1 MAENKQYIT
10 QDQENGAVMISEDVI
25 AVITA
30 AAATEVEGVAGL
42 YGAGKELTE
51 LLGIKNQTRGVHI
64 QLTEQSVRVDLSIS
78 VKYGFTVVEVA
89 KAVQDA
95 VYTNIESMT
104 GLKAECVNVNVGG
117 VAFEQLVSLDSISRQ
132 VNQRIATIDYF

>member
-1 MAENKQYIT
+1 MADNKEYLT
-10 QDQENGAVMISEDVI
+10 QTDELGNIMISEDVL

-64 QLTEQSVRVDLSIS
+64 QLTEQSVRVELSIS

-117 VAFEQLVSLDSISRQ
+117 VAFERKAVK
-132 VNQRIATIDYF
+132 AAE

>member
-1 MAENKQYIT
+1 MADNKEYLT
-10 QDQENGAVMISEDVI
+10 QTDELGNIMISEDVL

-64 QLTEQSVRVDLSIS
+64 QLTEQSVRVELSIS

-117 VAFEQLVSLDSISRQ
+117 VAFERKTVK
-132 VNQRIATIDYF
+132 AAE

>member
-1 MAENKQYIT
+1 MADNKEYLT
-10 QDQENGAVMISEDVI
+10 QTDELGNIMISEDVL

-42 YGAGKELTE
+42 YGASKELTE

-64 QLTEQSVRVDLSIS
+64 QLTEQSVRVELSIS

-117 VAFEQLVSLDSISRQ
+117 VAFERKAVK
-132 VNQRIATIDYF
+132 AAE

>member
-1 MAENKQYIT
+1 MADNKEYLT
-10 QDQENGAVMISEDVI
+10 QTDELGNIMISEDVL

-64 QLTEQSVRVDLSIS
+64 QLTEQSVRVELSIS

-117 VAFEQLVSLDSISRQ
+117 VAFERK
-132 VNQRIATIDYF
+132 AGKTAE